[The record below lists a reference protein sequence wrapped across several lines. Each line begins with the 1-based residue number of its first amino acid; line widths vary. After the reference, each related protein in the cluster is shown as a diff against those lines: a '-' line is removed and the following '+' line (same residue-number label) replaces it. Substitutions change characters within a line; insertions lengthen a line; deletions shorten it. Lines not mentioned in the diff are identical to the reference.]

1 MIPDS
6 APGGH
11 SIITA
16 DCRELEPPEPMVV
29 VLEAVDKLQKTE
41 VLKMLHR
48 QAPRLLFPLL
58 KERGMVT
65 HLDTFED
72 GSIELWI
79 WKEGQ

>member
-6 APGGH
+6 VPGGH
-11 SIITA
+11 SIITV

-29 VLEAVDKLQKTE
+29 VLEAVEKLQKTE

-48 QAPRLLFPLL
+48 QVPGPLFPLL
-58 KERGMVT
+58 EERGMLT
-65 HLDTFED
+65 HLDKFED

-79 WKEGQ
+79 WQEAQ

>member
-6 APGGH
+6 VPVGH
-11 SIITA
+11 SIITV

-48 QAPRLLFPLL
+48 QVPRPLFPLL
-58 KERGMVT
+58 EERGMLT
-65 HLDTFED
+65 HLDKFED

-79 WKEGQ
+79 WQEVQ

>member
-1 MIPDS
+1 MLPDS
-6 APGGH
+6 VTNKL
-11 SIITA
+11 SVITV

-29 VLEAVDKLQKTE
+29 VLEAVDKLRKTE

-58 KERGMVT
+58 EERGLLT
-65 HLDTFED
+65 HLESFED

-79 WKEGQ
+79 WQEDE

>member
-11 SIITA
+11 SIITV
-16 DCRELEPPEPMVV
+16 DCRELEPPV
-29 VLEAVDKLQKTE
+29 
-41 VLKMLHR
+41 
-48 QAPRLLFPLL
+48 L

-79 WKEGQ
+79 WQEGQ